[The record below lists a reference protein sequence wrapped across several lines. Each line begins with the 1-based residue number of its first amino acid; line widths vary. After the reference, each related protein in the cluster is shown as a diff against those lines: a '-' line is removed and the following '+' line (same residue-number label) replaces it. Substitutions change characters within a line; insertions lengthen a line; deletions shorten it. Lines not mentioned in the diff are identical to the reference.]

1 MQKAGHT
8 HLSAKTNTQLT
19 KIAKLYK
26 DEDRPVRAKQYI
38 VADLVSKLYSKEF
51 KK

>member
-19 KIAKLYK
+19 KLAKLYK
-26 DEDRPVRAKQYI
+26 DEDRTVRAKQYI
-38 VADLVSKLYSKEF
+38 VADLVDRLYKREF
-51 KK
+51 K

>member
-19 KIAKLYK
+19 KLAKLYK
-26 DEDRPVRAKQYI
+26 KEERPVRAKQYI
-38 VADLVSKLYSKEF
+38 VAELIDDLYTEEF

>member
-8 HLSAKTNTQLT
+8 HLSPKTNTQLT
-19 KIAKLYK
+19 KIPKIYK
-26 DEDRPVRAKQYI
+26 EEERPVRAKQYI
-38 VADLVSKLYSKEF
+38 VADLVDKLYNREF